1 MLFVRTLGPMRIAT
15 LKWRS
20 HSWLR
25 SFSLLFLLSFPLPA
39 FAGTLSGVVTN
50 GTNGKPVPHADVTLI
65 SLAGGMQELTTT
77 QTDAGG
83 HYHFDRSEIGQ
94 GPMLV
99 RVNYQNVSYHQAAP
113 PGRNAVDMTVYDAG
127 APSSAAQVSMRTIIF
142 QPSGQRL
149 LVGEEYVITNNTK
162 PPATYANSKGT
173 FEFAVPDG
181 AQLGQVS
188 ASSPGGMPTTQ
199 STIDKS
205 KNHYAI
211 DFPLKPGDTNIRVA
225 YDVPYDPAHTTVRPA
240 SLLPA
245 ARVMLAAPQ
254 GVQISGD
261 GFAPSGSDQGFTLMT
276 RENVPAGTAFGVT
289 LSGTAP
295 TPPPGQGQA
304 ADAGQPASGGRDAQ
318 AANVQVLSPRL
329 SSFQYIVLG
338 GMGLFFLA
346 GFFFL
351 MRQQRAVPVTPNG
364 AYAVAVPPVASG
376 KKSRARENPAERTA
390 YAPPAASAHVAP
402 GHPVGADP
410 SVRPQDSGRPAS
422 SGPMDLAD
430 MKETLFRLEFRRQAG
445 TITEQDYAQARSLV
459 EAAIR
464 DFVRG

>member
-1 MLFVRTLGPMRIAT
+1 MNSAR
-15 LKWRS
+15 
-20 HSWLR
+20 HLR
-25 SFSLLFLLSFPLPA
+25 AVLLAALLAVAPA
-39 FAGTLSGVVTN
+39 AAAGTLSGVVTN

-83 HYHFDRSEIGQ
+83 HYHFDRPEIGQ

-113 PGRNAVDMTVYDAG
+113 PGREAVDMTVYDAG
-127 APSSAAQVSMRTIIF
+127 APSSAVQVSMRTIIF

-162 PPATYANSKGT
+162 PPTAYANSKGT

-199 STIDKS
+199 STIDKA
-205 KNHYAI
+205 KNRYAI

-225 YDVPYDPAHTTVRPA
+225 YDIPYDPAHTTVRPA

-289 LSGTAP
+289 LSGAAP

-304 ADAGQPASGGRDAQ
+304 ADAGQPPSGRDAQ
-318 AANVQVLSPRL
+318 AANIQVLSPRL

-351 MRQQRAVPVTPNG
+351 MRQQRAVPATPNG
-364 AYAVAVPPVASG
+364 AFAATVPAVSVG
-376 KKSRARENPAERTA
+376 KKSRGRENSAERSA
-390 YAPPAASAHVAP
+390 YAPPAAAAL
-402 GHPVGADP
+402 PVGADP
-410 SVRPQDSGRPAS
+410 GVRPEGAARPVP
-422 SGPMDLAD
+422 SGPMNLED

-445 TITEQDYAQARSLV
+445 TISEQDYAQARSQV

>member
-1 MLFVRTLGPMRIAT
+1 VTFAR
-15 LKWRS
+15 
-20 HSWLR
+20 HLR
-25 SFSLLFLLSFPLPA
+25 AVLLAALLAVASSA
-39 FAGTLSGVVTN
+39 AAGTLSGVVTN
-50 GTNGKPVPHADVTLI
+50 GTTGKPVPRADVTLI

-77 QTDAGG
+77 QTGADGR
-83 HYHFDRSEIGQ
+83 YHFDRSEIGQ
-94 GPMLV
+94 GPMLI
-99 RVNYQNVSYHQAAP
+99 RVTYQNVSYHQAAP
-113 PGRNAVDMTVYDAG
+113 PGRDAVDVTVYDAG

-149 LVGEEYVITNNTK
+149 LVGEEYVISNNTK
-162 PPATYANSKGT
+162 PPTTYANSKGT

-181 AQLGQVS
+181 AQIGQVS

-199 STIDKS
+199 NTIDKA
-205 KNHYAI
+205 KNRYAI

-225 YDVPYDPAHTTVRPA
+225 YDVPYDPAHTTVRA
-240 SLLPA
+240 ATLLPA

-276 RENVPAGTAFGVT
+276 RDNVPGGTAFGVT

-318 AANVQVLSPRL
+318 AANIQVLSPRL

-351 MRQQRAVPVTPNG
+351 MRQQRAVPATPNG
-364 AYAVAVPPVASG
+364 AFAAAVPVVSAA
-376 KKSRARENPAERTA
+376 KKSRARENSAERSA
-390 YAPPAASAHVAP
+390 YVPPAAGLPAAAVPPPAGVRAEAS
-402 GHPVGADP
+402 GHPAP
-410 SVRPQDSGRPAS
+410 
-422 SGPMDLAD
+422 SGPMNLED

-445 TITEQDYAQARSLV
+445 TISEQDYAQARSQV